1 MIDEAIFDAEEK
13 MEKAVSVARDDLS
26 GIRTGRAN
34 PGMFARVN
42 VEYYGTPTPITQMC
56 SINVPEARMVV
67 IKPYEAGQLRAIEDA
82 IRNSDLGVNPT
93 NDGTIIRVA
102 IPQLTEERRRE
113 LVKQAK
119 AKGEDAKVSVRN
131 IRRRAMDDIE
141 KARKFALEKFSNELL
156 AVKDSL
162 DAALLIEAAEVQS
175 YKDGVDLTA
184 KQLASVFDK
193 FNIAEINPVGEK
205 FDPNKHQAIS
215 MLENSGE
222 PNTVTS
228 VLQKG
233 YTLNDRVLRPALVMV
248 AK

>member
-1 MIDEAIFDAEEK
+1 MTENEKDSPSTQADEDSQANT
-13 MEKAVSVARDDLS
+13 VAAS
-26 GIRTGRAN
+26 
-34 PGMFARVN
+34 
-42 VEYYGTPTPITQMC
+42 
-56 SINVPEARMVV
+56 S
-67 IKPYEAGQLRAIEDA
+67 
-82 IRNSDLGVNPT
+82 
-93 NDGTIIRVA
+93 
-102 IPQLTEERRRE
+102 EERIAE
-113 LVKQAK
+113 LEAQLVEAQAAVLYTK
-119 AKGEDAKVSVRN
+119 AEGEN

-162 DAALLIEAAEVQS
+162 DAALLIEATEVQS

-193 FNIAEINPVGEK
+193 FNIAEINPVGDK

>member
-1 MIDEAIFDAEEK
+1 MTEN
-13 MEKAVSVARDDLS
+13 
-26 GIRTGRAN
+26 AN
-34 PGMFARVN
+34 
-42 VEYYGTPTPITQMC
+42 
-56 SINVPEARMVV
+56 
-67 IKPYEAGQLRAIEDA
+67 D
-82 IRNSDLGVNPT
+82 NPT
-93 NDGTIIRVA
+93 MPADEGTQANAVA
-102 IPQLTEERRRE
+102 ASPEERIAE
-113 LVKQAK
+113 LEAQLAEAQA
-119 AKGEDAKVSVRN
+119 AVLYTTAEGEN

-162 DAALLIEAAEVQS
+162 DAALLIETAEVQS

>member
-1 MIDEAIFDAEEK
+1 MTENVNDSPSTQADEDNQ
-13 MEKAVSVARDDLS
+13 
-26 GIRTGRAN
+26 AN
-34 PGMFARVN
+34 
-42 VEYYGTPTPITQMC
+42 TPAASP
-56 SINVPEARMVV
+56 
-67 IKPYEAGQLRAIEDA
+67 
-82 IRNSDLGVNPT
+82 
-93 NDGTIIRVA
+93 
-102 IPQLTEERRRE
+102 EERIAE
-113 LVKQAK
+113 LEAQLVEAQAAVLYTK
-119 AKGEDAKVSVRN
+119 AEGEN

-162 DAALLIEAAEVQS
+162 DAALLIEATEVQS

-193 FNIAEINPVGEK
+193 FNIAEINPVGDK

>member
-1 MIDEAIFDAEEK
+1 MQESQENQTTEQNEDLDAPTEGTLENRVTELETALAEAQAAVLYV
-13 MEKAVSVARDDLS
+13 KA
-26 GIRTGRAN
+26 
-34 PGMFARVN
+34 
-42 VEYYGTPTPITQMC
+42 
-56 SINVPEARMVV
+56 
-67 IKPYEAGQLRAIEDA
+67 
-82 IRNSDLGVNPT
+82 
-93 NDGTIIRVA
+93 DG
-102 IPQLTEERRRE
+102 E
-113 LVKQAK
+113 
-119 AKGEDAKVSVRN
+119 N

-162 DAALLIEAAEVQS
+162 DAALLIEATDVQS
-175 YKDGVDLTA
+175 YKDGVKLTA
-184 KQLASVFDK
+184 NQLSSVFDK
-193 FNIAEINPVGEK
+193 FNIAEINPLGEK

>member
-1 MIDEAIFDAEEK
+1 MHQESKNSEIDIQ
-13 MEKAVSVARDDLS
+13 
-26 GIRTGRAN
+26 G
-34 PGMFARVN
+34 
-42 VEYYGTPTPITQMC
+42 
-56 SINVPEARMVV
+56 
-67 IKPYEAGQLRAIEDA
+67 
-82 IRNSDLGVNPT
+82 
-93 NDGTIIRVA
+93 
-102 IPQLTEERRRE
+102 LTESSAE
-113 LVKQAK
+113 LDPMQDSGAAGSLDDRIAELENQLEEAK
-119 AKGEDAKVSVRN
+119 AAVLYVKADGEN

-162 DAALLIEAAEVQS
+162 DAALLIESTDVQS
-175 YKDGVDLTA
+175 YKDGVQITA
-184 KQLASVFDK
+184 KQLGAVFDK
-193 FNIAEINPVGEK
+193 FNIAEINPAGEK

-222 PNTVTS
+222 PNTVTN

>member
-1 MIDEAIFDAEEK
+1 MTENANDSPSTETTDEGA
-13 MEKAVSVARDDLS
+13 SQ
-26 GIRTGRAN
+26 GIAQDTVQAS
-34 PGMFARVN
+34 P
-42 VEYYGTPTPITQMC
+42 
-56 SINVPEARMVV
+56 
-67 IKPYEAGQLRAIEDA
+67 
-82 IRNSDLGVNPT
+82 
-93 NDGTIIRVA
+93 
-102 IPQLTEERRRE
+102 EERIAALE
-113 LVKQAK
+113 AQLAEAQAAVLYIK
-119 AKGEDAKVSVRN
+119 AEGEN
-131 IRRRAMDDIE
+131 IRRRAMDDID

-162 DAALLIEAAEVQS
+162 DAALLIEATEVQS

-193 FNIAEINPVGEK
+193 FNIAEINPLGEK

-233 YTLNDRVLRPALVMV
+233 YSLNDRVLRPALVMV

>member
-1 MIDEAIFDAEEK
+1 MQQENQNPENEAMPADADFQQSGAAGSLDERIGELEAQLAEAQAAVLYV
-13 MEKAVSVARDDLS
+13 KA
-26 GIRTGRAN
+26 
-34 PGMFARVN
+34 
-42 VEYYGTPTPITQMC
+42 E
-56 SINVPEARMVV
+56 
-67 IKPYEAGQLRAIEDA
+67 
-82 IRNSDLGVNPT
+82 
-93 NDGTIIRVA
+93 
-102 IPQLTEERRRE
+102 
-113 LVKQAK
+113 
-119 AKGEDAKVSVRN
+119 GEN
-131 IRRRAMDDIE
+131 IRRRALDDIE

-162 DAALLIEAAEVQS
+162 DAALLIEATDVQS
-175 YKDGVDLTA
+175 YKDGVEITA
-184 KQLASVFDK
+184 KQLGSVFDK
-193 FNIAEINPVGEK
+193 FNIAEINPLGEK

>member
-1 MIDEAIFDAEEK
+1 MQADEDNQDLALETETAAEQTAEEK
-13 MEKAVSVARDDLS
+13 
-26 GIRTGRAN
+26 
-34 PGMFARVN
+34 
-42 VEYYGTPTPITQMC
+42 ITALE
-56 SINVPEARMVV
+56 IA
-67 IKPYEAGQLRAIEDA
+67 L
-82 IRNSDLGVNPT
+82 
-93 NDGTIIRVA
+93 
-102 IPQLTEERRRE
+102 EE
-113 LVKQAK
+113 AK
-119 AKGEDAKVSVRN
+119 ASVLYVKAEGEN
-131 IRRRAMDDIE
+131 IRRRAMDDID

-162 DAALLIEAAEVQS
+162 DAALNVGNADVES
-175 YKDGVDLTA
+175 YKNGVELTV
-184 KQLASVFDK
+184 KQLGAVFEK

-233 YTLNDRVLRPALVMV
+233 YTLNDRVLRPALVTV